1 MKLVT
6 RLECLVLTL
15 ILQIYKVNKMAIKN
29 NEKGIP
35 QNGWNEYSKLVLNEL
50 ERLNKND
57 EKIQEILTEM
67 NQKLTRI
74 DALDED
80 IQAIDKWKRY
90 MDDVASP
97 NTLKD
102 MKKDVAEFKTFKT
115 VATTVWAVVQ
125 VAFGVFIAMWKK

>member
-1 MKLVT
+1 
-6 RLECLVLTL
+6 
-15 ILQIYKVNKMAIKN
+15 MAIKN
-29 NEKGIP
+29 NENGIP

-50 ERLNKND
+50 ERLNEND
-57 EKIQEILTEM
+57 EKIQAILNEI
-67 NQKLTRI
+67 NQKLGKV
-74 DALDED
+74 DALEKD
-80 IQAIDKWKRY
+80 IEGINKWKRY

-125 VAFGVFIAMWKK
+125 IAFGVFIAIWKK